1 MNCSRC
7 DSSYPNKS
15 CFVCAEDEQD
25 ERDAFAAAKNAV
37 IDDEGTQ
44 TEQEYEQ

>member
-7 DSSYPNKS
+7 DSSYPNES

-25 ERDAFAAAKNAV
+25 EPDAVA
-37 IDDEGTQ
+37 EESLETQ
-44 TEQEYEQ
+44 V